1 MNNTPVLINASIIA
15 VAVKA
20 ASKKLRGHQ
29 VLNNIELVVN
39 VGEIIGIYG
48 PNGSGKTMLLRVIS
62 GLVLPDTG
70 TVSVFGQH
78 IGRDTEFP
86 QNLGALINGPGF
98 ILDYDG
104 LRNLE
109 LLASIRNQISR
120 TDIQKAIELVGLDPN
135 DRRPVKAYSTGMRQR
150 LGIAQAIMENPNLLL
165 LDEPTSAL
173 DPDGIKHI
181 YDLLRE
187 LRDRG
192 ATIIIVSHNQ
202 IEIGVLCDHVYRMQ
216 SGSLYNDAAIEKGNG
231 KWNFDIDVS

>member
-1 MNNTPVLINASIIA
+1 MTTNNMNNTPVLINASIIA

-39 VGEIIGIYG
+39 VGEITGIYG

-109 LLASIRNQISR
+109 LLASIRNQISKV
-120 TDIQKAIELVGLDPN
+120 DIQKAIELVGLDPN

-150 LGIAQAIMENPNLLL
+150 LGIAQAIMENPKLLL

-173 DPDGIKHI
+173 DPDGAKHI
-181 YDLLRE
+181 YDLLRG
-187 LRDRG
+187 LRDQG
-192 ATIIIVSHNQ
+192 TTIIIVSHNQ
-202 IEIGVLCDHVYRMQ
+202 TEIGILCDHVYRMQ
-216 SGSLYNDAAIEKGNG
+216 SGSLYEDALNSPSNIQ
-231 KWNFDIDVS
+231 S

>member
-1 MNNTPVLINASIIA
+1 MTINHMNNTPVLITTSITA

-29 VLNNIELVVN
+29 VLSNIELVVN
-39 VGEIIGIYG
+39 IGEIIGIYG

-86 QNLGALINGPGF
+86 QGLGALINGPGF

-109 LLASIRNQISR
+109 LLASIRNQISKV
-120 TDIQKAIELVGLDPN
+120 DIQKAIELVGLDPN

-150 LGIAQAIMENPNLLL
+150 LGIAQAIMENPKLLL

-173 DPDGIKHI
+173 DPDGAKHI
-181 YDLLRE
+181 YNLLRG
-187 LRDRG
+187 LRDQG
-192 ATIIIVSHNQ
+192 TTIIIVSHNQ
-202 IEIGVLCDHVYRMQ
+202 AEIEILCNHIYKMQ
-216 SGSLYNDAAIEKGNG
+216 SGSLYDDTLNNPSNIQP
-231 KWNFDIDVS
+231 